1 MIDKKKEE
9 LDTPALLID
18 LDLLDKNINIAAKY
32 YRSKKGAALLPHQKG
47 HRLPIIARK
56 QIDAGAVG
64 VSMTSLGL
72 AEYYVNSGIN
82 NILITSEVAGNS
94 KINKIC
100 GLSKHSNLI
109 VGVDDLTNV
118 KHLSQTAL
126 NMNSKVRIA
135 VELYMGQGTCGVEID
150 QTKSFVKKL
159 EKLRGVDFQ
168 GLWWHQGALAS
179 IANFNKRKEMH
190 FETLD
195 KVMTLKDEIE
205 DAGTSIEMLSG
216 GFTATWNITP
226 EYPHLENIGVQ
237 AGSYVF
243 SDWASHQTEGIEVF
257 HYALS
262 VFTRCISR
270 PKPTEAMFDFG
281 LNSCTAEYGT
291 DYQRVVG
298 PKFKDITGIEKIRQ
312 REEICLVVFEDPRSD
327 IKVGNAYEVIPPH
340 SDTTA
345 KLHNQYFGIRNNSIE
360 VIWPNYGRGL
370 L

>member
-9 LDTPALLID
+9 LNTPVLLID
-18 LDLLDKNINIAAKY
+18 LDRMEKNINIAADY
-32 YRSKKGAALLPHQKG
+32 YRGKKGAALLPHQKG

-72 AEYYVNSGIN
+72 AEYYVNSGIKD
-82 NILITSEVAGNS
+82 ILVTCEVAGQNKMS
-94 KINKIC
+94 KVC
-100 GLSKHSNLI
+100 GLAKHSNLI

-126 NMNSKVRIA
+126 NMKSKVGIA
-135 VELYMGQGTCGVEID
+135 VELYMGQGTCGVEIAK
-150 QTKSFVKKL
+150 TKSFVKEV
-159 EKLRGVDFQ
+159 EKFSGVDFK

-179 IANFNKRKEMH
+179 IENFDERKERH

-195 KVMTLKDEIE
+195 QVVALKDEIE
-205 DAGTSIEMLSG
+205 DAGTSIVILSG

-226 EYPHLENIGVQ
+226 EYPNLENVGVQ

-257 HYALS
+257 NYALT
-262 VFTRCISR
+262 VLTRCISR

-298 PKFKDITGIEKIRQ
+298 PKFKDVKGIKMIRQ
-312 REEICLVVFEDPRSD
+312 REEISLVVFEESRSD
-327 IKVGNAYEVIPPH
+327 IKVGDAFELIPPH

-345 KLHNQYFGIRNNSIE
+345 KLHDQYYGIRDNSIE
-360 VIWPNYGRGL
+360 VVWPNYGRGL